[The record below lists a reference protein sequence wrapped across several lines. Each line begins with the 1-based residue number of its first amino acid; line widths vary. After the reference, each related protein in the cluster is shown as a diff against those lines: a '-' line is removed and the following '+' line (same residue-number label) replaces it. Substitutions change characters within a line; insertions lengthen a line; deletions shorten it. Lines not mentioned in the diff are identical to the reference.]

1 MAEEVQ
7 IRNSTAQAKVR
18 SPVAVALLSF
28 FTVFIYFFFWW
39 YFINREMKDLGQAHG
54 TDELGDSPGKSLLAV
69 TLGALIIVPAIMSL
83 VRGFQRMQAAGRLV
97 GREGDTANGWIGVIL
112 YLVFSPLFVAYIQS
126 DLNKTWERQAEVGGA
141 IGEGAGPGTAIGD
154 APADTAPAQTD
165 QPGGTGTTGT
175 TGS

>member
-7 IRNSTAQAKVR
+7 IRNSNAQAKVR

-83 VRGFQRMQAAGRLV
+83 YRGFQRMQAAGRLV

-112 YLVFSPLFVAYIQS
+112 YLVFSPLFIAYMQS
-126 DLNKTWERQAEVGGA
+126 DLNKTWERQAAPGGA
-141 IGEGAGPGTAIGD
+141 LAEGDGEGPGFAVGD
-154 APADTAPAQTD
+154 SAPTETRIDS
-165 QPGGTGTTGT
+165 PGSTTP
-175 TGS
+175 

>member
-18 SPVAVALLSF
+18 SPVVVALLSF
-28 FTVFIYFFFWW
+28 FTIFIYFFFWW

-83 VRGFQRMQAAGRLV
+83 YRGFQRMQAAGRLV
-97 GREGDTANGWIGVIL
+97 GRDDPANGWIGVIL
-112 YLVFSPLFVAYIQS
+112 YLVFSPLFVAYMQS
-126 DLNKTWERQAEVGGA
+126 DLNKTWERQASPGGA
-141 IGEGAGPGTAIGD
+141 IAEGAGPGTAIGD
-154 APADTAPAQTD
+154 APADTAPAEPP
-165 QPGGTGTTGT
+165 PGQAGTP
-175 TGS
+175 GS